1 MVFCTEFLDGWWSW
15 EPLRRSCV
23 RCGWCRALYWQ
34 DVTPVSHTINT
45 AIQPV
50 QNMTYAIH
58 EFSYSCNVPACS
70 TLRIFSRRLYGR
82 KLIGCQFEERR
93 RDIMT
98 FHRHVK
104 KATGH
109 VKVVVA
115 RELQINLRD
124 EGGCCSGHRTARY
137 CRQNF
142 TLAATNTGLE
152 FRPSIKTKRMLK

>member
-1 MVFCTEFLDGWWSW
+1 MLHTAIHTIS
-15 EPLRRSCV
+15 
-23 RCGWCRALYWQ
+23 
-34 DVTPVSHTINT
+34 TPVL
-45 AIQPV
+45 
-50 QNMTYAIH
+50 NMTYAIH
-58 EFSYSCNVPACS
+58 EFSYACNVPACR

-115 RELQINLRD
+115 RELQINRRD
-124 EGGCCSGHRTARY
+124 KGGCCSGHRTARY

-142 TLAATNTGLE
+142 TLGHQHWTRIPTVHQDKEDAE
-152 FRPSIKTKRMLK
+152 VDRPYLKSLSTLILSFQTYHALGGPGIESRCG

>member
-1 MVFCTEFLDGWWSW
+1 MLYRDIIAVCSQIRTKHINTL
-15 EPLRRSCV
+15 
-23 RCGWCRALYWQ
+23 CGQ
-34 DVTPVSHTINT
+34 DVTPVLQAINS
-45 AIQPV
+45 AIQTISTPV

-58 EFSYSCNVPACS
+58 EFSNSCNVPACS
-70 TLRIFSRRLYGR
+70 TLRIFSRHLYGR

-109 VKVVVA
+109 VKVVIA
-115 RELQINLRD
+115 RELQINRRD
-124 EGGCCSGHRTARY
+124 EGGCCLGHRNARY

-142 TLAATNTGLE
+142 TLAAINTGLE
-152 FRPSIKTKRMLK
+152 SRPSMKTMRMLK